1 MDFQITHTEKESIER
16 FKKLKYPSMYK
27 LDDTDN
33 ILFVELVDFDVC
45 SMLLKGK
52 PLKKAQYKEILND
65 YNKYLGQVRLDSFDI
80 YAFMYHNVLIQVM
93 EIFKKYYGHLNF

>member
-1 MDFQITHTEKESIER
+1 
-16 FKKLKYPSMYK
+16 
-27 LDDTDN
+27 
-33 ILFVELVDFDVC
+33 
-45 SMLLKGK
+45 MLLKGK

-93 EIFKKYYGHLNF
+93 EIFKKYYGHLSF